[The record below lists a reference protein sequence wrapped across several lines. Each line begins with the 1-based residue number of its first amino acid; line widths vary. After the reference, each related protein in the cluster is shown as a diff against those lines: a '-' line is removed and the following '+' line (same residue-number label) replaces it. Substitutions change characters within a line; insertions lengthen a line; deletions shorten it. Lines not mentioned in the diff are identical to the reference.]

1 MNDRRFVDERRV
13 REFADASRRM
23 EAERQYAPAIV
34 DRLLKTTPRGDW
46 QILPGVRELQS
57 YGAVRHLS
65 ALFTEQ
71 LTKDPAYA
79 HAIAELAVSVAEAI
93 PDDAY
98 PRVIVSQIR
107 GYAWKDLGKSFRYL
121 GRNQES
127 EKVLRHA
134 EEKLGGRVALS
145 HDLAVVRFNLAVTL
159 QELERFDESRTLLA
173 ECKSIFRQHGDQ
185 RNTILASFA
194 QGALLQNMGHFREA
208 REAYLL
214 IVATTPDLDDEQ
226 LAALNNAI
234 GLCSIELEEWDTA
247 ADAFTYA
254 TTLFSELDQPINALN
269 VEAGRGRM
277 YIRAGQY
284 SLGIAHLRPIRRQFL
299 SSGLHEEAGLVGLEI
314 VEGLIEQQRHSAAES
329 LAGKVVSEFEL
340 AGLNKR
346 AVEALTFL
354 TKILQSKTASAKNV
368 RDIRQ
373 YIVSLRTNPERDFRL
388 TA

>member
-1 MNDRRFVDERRV
+1 MSDRRLLSERRL

-23 EAERQYAPAIV
+23 DAEKQYAPRIV
-34 DRLLKTTPRGDW
+34 DLLLKTTPRHDW
-46 QILPGVRELQS
+46 QKLAGVRDLQS

-65 ALFTEQ
+65 VLFTEQ

-79 HAIAELAVSVAEAI
+79 HAIAELAVSAAEAI

-98 PRVIVSQIR
+98 PSVIVSQTR
-107 GYAWKDLGKSFRYL
+107 GYAWKDLGKSFRYM
-121 GRNQES
+121 GKNMES

-134 EEKLGGRVALS
+134 EEELGGRTALS

-159 QELERFDESRTLLA
+159 RELERFDEARTLLA
-173 ECKSIFRQHGDQ
+173 ECKQVFREHGDS
-185 RNTILASFA
+185 RNAILASFA
-194 QGALLQNMGHFREA
+194 QGVLLQNMGHFREA

-226 LAALNNAI
+226 LGALNNAI
-234 GLCSIELEEWDTA
+234 GLCSIELEEWETA
-247 ADAFTYA
+247 DDAFTYA
-254 TTLFSELDQPINALN
+254 STLFSELDQPISALT
-269 VEAGRGRM
+269 VETGRGRM
-277 YIRAGQY
+277 YIRSGRY

-299 SSGLHEEAGLVGLEI
+299 SYGLYEEAGVAGLEI
-314 VEGLIEQQRHSAAES
+314 VEGLIEQRRYSAGES
-329 LAGKVVSEFEL
+329 LARKIVSEFEL

-354 TKILQSKTASAKNV
+354 TKILESKTASAKNI
-368 RDIRQ
+368 RDIGQ